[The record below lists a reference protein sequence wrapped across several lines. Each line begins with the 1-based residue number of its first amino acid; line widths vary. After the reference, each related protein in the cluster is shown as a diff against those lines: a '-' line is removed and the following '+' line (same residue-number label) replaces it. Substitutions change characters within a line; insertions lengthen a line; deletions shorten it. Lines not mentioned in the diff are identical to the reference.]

1 MLCVFL
7 RQQSFICRNAPING
21 QAIIYDAYA
30 TISFW
35 MVELVTLVLEYG
47 RFAQHGKSVCEATGY
62 KELAVIILGQFYS
75 HMLAVSRTS
84 FANVNSNIKH

>member
-7 RQQSFICRNAPING
+7 RQQSFICRNAPINA

-47 RFAQHGKSVCEATGY
+47 RFAQHGKAVCEATG
-62 KELAVIILGQFYS
+62 
-75 HMLAVSRTS
+75 
-84 FANVNSNIKH
+84 